1 MRNLVLRVDRLA
13 ARVLAILVSQPPVL
27 DSLNFHPARVKRQEL
42 RREASRAGS
51 DLDVSISVKAQVQHQ
66 LLPELERSLPPIRR
80 SVQHAV
86 QRMLASDALPA
97 VRLSP
102 VQVQRQAGDARRKD
116 ADARQHDR

>member
-1 MRNLVLRVDRLA
+1 MRNLVLRVDRLS
-13 ARVLAILVSQPPVL
+13 ARVLAVLVSQPPVL
-27 DSLNFHPARVKRQEL
+27 DSLNLHAAGMQRQEL

>member
-27 DSLNFHPARVKRQEL
+27 DSLNLHAAGMQHQEL